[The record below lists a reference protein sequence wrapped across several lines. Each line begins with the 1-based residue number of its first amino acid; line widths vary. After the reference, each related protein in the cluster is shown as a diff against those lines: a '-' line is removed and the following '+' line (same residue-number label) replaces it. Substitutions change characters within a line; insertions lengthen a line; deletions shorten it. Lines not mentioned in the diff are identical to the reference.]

1 MVQNKIIKI
10 SLVFMVI
17 FLGLLIIGVFPK
29 HAKQGYEFS
38 YIEDAS
44 AEMNIQEAEKALNFH
59 AEKGHENGM
68 FAFGNSSSAY
78 WIKIPLPDTK
88 TDKAYISVYSPT
100 VGSLYIDGIPTLTTA
115 IQAGQN

>member
-1 MVQNKIIKI
+1 
-10 SLVFMVI
+10 
-17 FLGLLIIGVFPK
+17 
-29 HAKQGYEFS
+29 
-38 YIEDAS
+38 
-44 AEMNIQEAEKALNFH
+44 
-59 AEKGHENGM
+59 M

-88 TDKAYISVYSPT
+88 TDKAYISVYGPT